1 MRHRRTLIVTT
12 NSHVRADVLARAIV
26 DAIDDPRAGIVFVE
40 ILIPAVL
47 PPTLPITAC
56 PPRIFARLGALQ
68 DVAGETLRSHS
79 ARGRV
84 AISPCRSVPD
94 LLRAAEPA
102 DMITLVGPASW
113 LLRRAVRGLAGEL
126 VTTTPSPPPN
136 RGRPAPVVRPAP
148 PSSQAG

>member
-1 MRHRRTLIVTT
+1 MMHRRVLIVPT
-12 NSHVRADVLARAIV
+12 NPHVPAHLLARAIV
-26 DAIDDPRAGIVFVE
+26 DSIDDPRACIVFLE

-56 PPRIFARLGALQ
+56 PPRIFARLSVLQAL
-68 DVAGETLRSHS
+68 ASETLRSHS

-94 LLRAAEPA
+94 LLRAAQPA

-113 LLRRAVRGLAGEL
+113 RLRRAARGLAAAL
-126 VTTTPSPPPN
+126 VTIHLEPPPN
-136 RGRPAPVVRPAP
+136 HRQPSAVARPTPPPA
-148 PSSQAG
+148 QTG